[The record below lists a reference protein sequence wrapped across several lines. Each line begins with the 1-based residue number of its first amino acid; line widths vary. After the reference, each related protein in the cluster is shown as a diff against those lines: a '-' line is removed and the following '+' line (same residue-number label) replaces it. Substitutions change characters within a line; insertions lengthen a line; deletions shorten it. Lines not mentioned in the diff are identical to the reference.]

1 MTHSATGVVALLNEM
16 MERVK
21 GRIGIYGTGWNPQS
35 VMGLLLPFLIVI
47 LFGVIGWLFISAVG

>member
-1 MTHSATGVVALLNEM
+1 M

-21 GRIGIYGTGWNPQS
+21 GRIGIYGTGWNPES
-35 VMGLLLPFLIVI
+35 VMGLLLPFIIVI